1 MEDFAKVKVL
11 TKEVINTIAVQGP
24 YDGSLYL
31 STINRIIRA
40 DRKPVAFIK
49 ADGSTAYTIEFNE
62 KDPSNDIVK
71 AYEEGQ
77 HHEKAIEWILASK
90 GFVINKE
97 TGYAEE
103 LPAEEPVDAI
113 QSKTLNEENKKE
125 ELPADL
131 GQGEDQAPDKEEEP
145 VKTEEIVQSNGEDQ
159 SPEKPEE
166 KKEEP
171 VKVES
176 VQNTQNTG
184 KNKHK
189 NK

>member
-71 AYEEGQ
+71 AYQEGQ
-77 HHEKAIEWILASK
+77 HHEKAIGWILASK

-103 LPAEEPVDAI
+103 LPAEEPIDAI
-113 QSKTLNEENKKE
+113 QSKTMDEEKKE
-125 ELPADL
+125 EELPVEPA
-131 GQGEDQAPDKEEEP
+131 QEEAI
-145 VKTEEIVQSNGEDQ
+145 KTEEIVQSNGEVEAPDKV
-159 SPEKPEE
+159 ED
-166 KKEEP
+166 KKEEEP
-171 VKVES
+171 VKVEAT
-176 VQNTQNTG
+176 QNTQNTG

-189 NK
+189 SK